1 MQIYY
6 FKHEKS
12 DSEYIMEIREL
23 RPEERKATIF
33 VYKGR
38 NPFAQGVERYL
49 YIDDQTHMDLSFF
62 NEFALPIQENREA
75 LKQAFNYLFRG
86 VL

>member
-6 FKHEKS
+6 FKHEHS
-12 DSEYIMEIREL
+12 DSEYIMEVREL
-23 RPEERKATIF
+23 RPKERKATIF

-49 YIDDQTHMDLSFF
+49 YEDDQTEMDITFF
-62 NEFALPIQENREA
+62 NEFARPIPEDKEA
-75 LKQAFNYLFRG
+75 LKQALNYLFR
-86 VL
+86 